1 MPDHPSTA
9 ETGMLDIP
17 AGQKPH
23 VGHSCAA
30 PNNPPSMP
38 VNEGQAANRIQSDMK
53 RPDCHETPFRIPPIR
68 SMIIRR
74 DSEGGLA

>member
-1 MPDHPSTA
+1 
-9 ETGMLDIP
+9 
-17 AGQKPH
+17 
-23 VGHSCAA
+23 
-30 PNNPPSMP
+30 MP

-53 RPDCHETPFRIPPIR
+53 KTDCHETPFRIPPIR